1 MSELRRLP
9 WGEKHLCGVHYTVKV
24 SIGYLLYEIMVKDL
38 TSIHGITV
46 VKGEPSKTMKMPKYI
61 VYGVL
66 TQDAFLEYL
75 QVKEK
80 AQARLLLTKAAK
92 LLKSV
97 HDRDLYLNPKKHEDK
112 EILRTPVHEDSGLA
126 A

>member
-1 MSELRRLP
+1 MSELRKLP
-9 WGEKHLCGVHYTVKV
+9 WGEKHLCGVYYTVKV
-24 SIGYLLYEIMVKDL
+24 SIGYRLYELMLKDL
-38 TSIHGITV
+38 TSIHGIIVTT
-46 VKGEPSKTMKMPKYI
+46 GQPSKTMKIPKYI
-61 VYGVL
+61 VYGVV
-66 TQDAFLEYL
+66 TQDAFLDYL

-80 AQARLLLTKAAK
+80 AQARLLLTKATE

-97 HDRDLYLNPKKHEDK
+97 QDRDLYLNPKKHEDK